1 MSSSL
6 LHWVLQPRLGL
17 HDSERLGTSVM
28 ISRYSPFCTIVAYLA
43 VLNAIRSPSGQ
54 PRIHTPCFDPFR
66 FFCQVQAPL
75 PPISPYAIRIM
86 SADILPTRLPL
97 DASTH
102 FSDVLKPYLRAL
114 ISRYSGRG
122 VRAEREYEDALSRAT
137 VASEG
142 KLADKHASTSE
153 VC

>member
-1 MSSSL
+1 
-6 LHWVLQPRLGL
+6 
-17 HDSERLGTSVM
+17 M
-28 ISRYSPFCTIVAYLA
+28 IVRYSPFFTIVAYLA
-43 VLNAIRSPSGQ
+43 VLNTICSPSGQ

-75 PPISPYAIRIM
+75 PPISPYAIHIM
-86 SADILPTRLPL
+86 SVDILPTRLPL

-102 FSDVLKPYLRAL
+102 FSDMLKPYLRAL

-122 VRAEREYEDALSRAT
+122 VHAEREYEDALSCTT
-137 VASEG
+137 VANEG
-142 KLADKHASTSE
+142 KLVDKHASTSE